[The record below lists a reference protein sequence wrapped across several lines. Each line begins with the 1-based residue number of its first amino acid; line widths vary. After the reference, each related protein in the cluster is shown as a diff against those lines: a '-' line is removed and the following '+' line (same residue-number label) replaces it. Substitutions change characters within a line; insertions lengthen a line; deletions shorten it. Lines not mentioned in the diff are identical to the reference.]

1 MVKCPA
7 CGYQYGHTYNHS
19 NEIARLKSL
28 RSKKSREYIKFTI
41 DTKRTYIKLYG
52 KEKARDKLS
61 KMAFETS
68 NGKDAKNYFIQE
80 SIFYSNKKS
89 PMRFVESNR
98 RRKRERDR
106 ILDEISKS
114 VRQFISDKLL
124 LREIENKKDE

>member
-1 MVKCPA
+1 MP
-7 CGYQYGHTYNHS
+7 
-19 NEIARLKSL
+19 
-28 RSKKSREYIKFTI
+28 KSREYIKFTI
-41 DTKRTYIKLYG
+41 NTKRTYIKLYG

-61 KMAFETS
+61 KIAFEIS
-68 NGKDAKNYFIQE
+68 NGKDAKNYFVQE
-80 SIFYSNKKS
+80 SILYNQKPS
-89 PMRFVESNR
+89 PMRFLESNR

>member
-1 MVKCPA
+1 MP
-7 CGYQYGHTYNHS
+7 
-19 NEIARLKSL
+19 
-28 RSKKSREYIKFTI
+28 KSREYIKFTI

-61 KMAFETS
+61 KIAFETS
-68 NGKDAKNYFIQE
+68 NGKDAKNYFVQE
-80 SIFYSNKKS
+80 SIFYNNKKS
-89 PMRFVESNR
+89 PTRFIESNR